1 MSLLTGVKIRAI
13 SASCPRKTARSED
26 APSLTGVAS
35 RRFIKS
41 VGISERRIADSGTF
55 SSDLAREA
63 AKQALGDLGWSEVD
77 LLVAITQT
85 PDRAIPGIAVMLQHQ
100 LGLSSRVPAFDIN
113 LGCSSVPYGVS
124 VVASLMKSLGLKRGI
139 LVIADIS
146 SRLCDLEDAGTSPL
160 FGDAGGAIALELDE
174 TGTMVFDLNTDGSGI
189 DAITVRGA
197 GLASRSPPSFSAN
210 TETHGDFYLSMK
222 GSDVFSFAISKAP
235 DSITRAL
242 SEYEGLNAN
251 AVVPAIVVLHQANK
265 MINDTIAKKLAFPQD
280 VVFPTSLQDFGNTS
294 SVTLPVTLA
303 SQFGGSSICGV
314 VVLCGFGVGLSWGTL
329 VHNFDD
335 VLISN
340 IREIE

>member
-13 SASCPRKTARSED
+13 SASCPRRTARSED
-26 APSLTGVAS
+26 APSLTGAAS
-35 RRFIKS
+35 RRFVKS
-41 VGISERRIADSGTF
+41 VGIDERRIANSGTF

-100 LGLSSRVPAFDIN
+100 LGLSSSVPAFDIN

-124 VVASLMKSLGLKRGI
+124 VVASMMKSLHLKRGV

-146 SRLCDLEDAGTSPL
+146 SRLCDPQDAGTSPL

-174 TGTMVFDLNTDGSGI
+174 TGSMVFDLNTDGSGV
-189 DAITVRGA
+189 DAITVKGA
-197 GLASRSPPSFSAN
+197 GLASRSPPTPSAN
-210 TETHGDFYLSMK
+210 TGEYGDFYLSMK

-235 DSITRAL
+235 ESIARAL
-242 SEYEGLNAN
+242 SEYAGLNEDG
-251 AVVPAIVVLHQANK
+251 VTPDMVVLHQANK
-265 MINDTIAKKLAFPQD
+265 MINDTIAKKLSFAGD
-280 VVFPTSLQDFGNTS
+280 VEFPTSLREFGNTS

-303 SQFGGSSICGV
+303 SQFGGSSISGV

-329 VHNFDD
+329 VHNFDE
-335 VLISN
+335 VFICQM
-340 IREIE
+340 REVE